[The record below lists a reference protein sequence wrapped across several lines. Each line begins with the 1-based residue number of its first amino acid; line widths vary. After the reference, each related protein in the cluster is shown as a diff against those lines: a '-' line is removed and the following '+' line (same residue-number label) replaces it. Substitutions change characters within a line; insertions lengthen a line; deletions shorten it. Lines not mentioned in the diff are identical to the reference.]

1 MVLFILVGS
10 FFCFSHKQSIILSAG
25 EEIDEV
31 ARRAIGMGMDRI
43 GEVGGRTSEGQVFVV

>member
-1 MVLFILVGS
+1 
-10 FFCFSHKQSIILSAG
+10 LSAG

-31 ARRAIGMGMDRI
+31 ARRVSGMGMDRI